1 MKTKLL
7 FPILI
12 LSLSVNIAVISTVGY
27 HYYRNFCMTPAIPC
41 PLNQSSHH
49 MVPAIPD
56 PLNQGNHHLYQSLGL
71 SDAQLA
77 KMAPLSKE
85 FHTRL
90 TALKSQVIFK
100 RDLLIRLLGSEEIDH
115 GRIEETRKEIAAIQD
130 EIQREVVVH
139 ITQTR
144 DILNH
149 EQKKQFFEMLQDS
162 VARAQFN
169 SAFPITGEK

>member
-7 FPILI
+7 FSILI
-12 LSLSVNIAVISTVGY
+12 LSLSVNIAVFSTVGY
-27 HYYRNFCMTPAIPC
+27 HYYRNFCMTSAIRC
-41 PLNQSSHH
+41 PLNQGIHH
-49 MVPAIPD
+49 MTPAMPFPI
-56 PLNQGNHHLYQSLGL
+56 NQGNHHLYQSLGL

-90 TALKSQVIFK
+90 TALRSQVMVK
-100 RDLLIRLLGSEEIDH
+100 RDLMIRLLGSDEIDH

-130 EIQREVVVH
+130 EIQREVVIH

-144 DILNH
+144 EILNP
-149 EQKKQFFEMLQDS
+149 EQKKRFFKMLQDS
-162 VARAQFN
+162 TAHAPFN
-169 SAFPITGEK
+169 SAFPIAGDK

>member
-7 FPILI
+7 FSILI
-12 LSLSVNIAVISTVGY
+12 LSLSVNIAVFSTVGY
-27 HYYRNFCMTPAIPC
+27 HYYRNFCMTPAIRC
-41 PLNQSSHH
+41 PLNQG
-49 MVPAIPD
+49 I
-56 PLNQGNHHLYQSLGL
+56 HHLYQSLGL
-71 SDAQLA
+71 SEAQLT

-90 TALKSQVIFK
+90 TALKSQVMVK
-100 RDLLIRLLGSEEIDH
+100 RDLLIRLLGSDEIDH

-144 DILNH
+144 EILNP
-149 EQKKQFFEMLQDS
+149 EQKKRFFEMLQDS
-162 VARAQFN
+162 VAHAPFN
-169 SAFPITGEK
+169 SAFPIAGEK